1 MRFSIIIPV
10 YNVERYLQE
19 CVKSVLEQS
28 FQNFEIILVDDGS
41 KDNSGKLCDELSEK
55 NDTIKVIHKE
65 NGGLSDARN
74 FGIKEAKGEYLVFLD
89 SDDFWDDT
97 EFLEKL
103 NEIIQKKEK
112 DLIIIGLKKYFE
124 STNRIEE
131 KDNEKLNNNESIEEL
146 LKNNLYKACACS
158 KIIKRNIVIENNL
171 YFPKG
176 RLSEDIEWC
185 ARVLKVIDLNKI
197 YYFPNNV
204 YVYRQRENSISKK
217 VDDLFIKDIY
227 EMIKNETI
235 YNDDKENIVNSY
247 LAYEYSVLLGWT
259 SLKCKDK
266 DLKKKVYSLKN
277 ILKYNIVNKVK
288 YVNIMVNVLGIKFS
302 CYILGKFIEIKNN

>member
-158 KIIKRNIVIENNL
+158 EIIKRNIVIENNL

>member
-288 YVNIMVNVLGIKFS
+288 YVNIMVNV
-302 CYILGKFIEIKNN
+302 